1 MWLVSPNLKMNRRRS
16 FRVDFTALSPRR
28 NARSLGTGVTQD
40 QFLQRSLLFRRLGVG
55 SKFREIR
62 LPLPVVRCP
71 IGFENRRHRSHGLRE
86 DKVYRAL
93 PTARTDD
100 PTHVKDF
107 IDWRCS
113 LRYDDFADIDIGNSF
128 ARRDFPAV
136 ENRRIDRGIKVRLQ
150 SSNL

>member
-1 MWLVSPNLKMNRRRS
+1 MVC
-16 FRVDFTALSPRR
+16 
-28 NARSLGTGVTQD
+28 G
-40 QFLQRSLLFRRLGVG
+40 
-55 SKFREIR
+55 
-62 LPLPVVRCP
+62 
-71 IGFENRRHRSHGLRE
+71 
-86 DKVYRAL
+86 DKVCRAL

-150 SSNL
+150 SSNLCRKLAIVGCLESSHGLLHQRRKLAFAGAAQRA